1 MEHNAA
7 NFFSSSLN
15 TLQHQYPAF
24 FDQPV
29 MRQFLEDSEH
39 RKLLLEAVEQ
49 PSENR
54 LYDLNEKFRFFF
66 YRARVYKYLCS
77 LISIYSVDFDKRER
91 RRKERYQAILDR
103 PAGDSE
109 GGACLGELVE
119 GGEEIPFDSLFFTD
133 LASLF
138 SDERLCGA
146 IRRLTPKQKMVL
158 TMSYVNDMPNKDIA
172 AYFNESPQNISHIR
186 KQAVSRIRKLC
197 GQAAAA
203 GKERKH
209 CG

>member
-1 MEHNAA
+1 MEHNTA
-7 NFFSSSLN
+7 NFISSSLN
-15 TLQHQYPAF
+15 SLEHRYPAF

-29 MRQFLEDSEH
+29 MKQFLADSEH
-39 RKLLLEAVEQ
+39 RKLLLEAVEK
-49 PSENR
+49 PSENK

-66 YRARVYKYLCS
+66 YRARIYKYLCS

-91 RRKERYQAILDR
+91 RRRDRYQAVLDK

-109 GGACLGELVE
+109 GAACLGELVE

-138 SDERLCGA
+138 SDENLCRA
-146 IRRLTPKQKMVL
+146 IRKLTAKQKMVL
-158 TMSYVNDMPNKDIA
+158 TMSYVNEMPNKDIA

-186 KQAVSRIRKLC
+186 KQAVSRIRKLY
-197 GQAAAA
+197 GQTESA